1 MRRLPRGLI
10 ALLVGVSLL
19 GAACAG
25 GPGAG
30 LGTAGPAQPE
40 SPAQPG
46 SAGLPGASQLLA
58 DADEL
63 VIGVVLPE
71 TGLLNYMYPP
81 MSTGVGLAV
90 ADIEAAGGKVRI
102 IEGDS
107 GTDPDLAPET
117 VSRLLGEGAHVIVG
131 AAASGVSQSFI
142 QTLYETEVAQCSGS
156 NTSPSYSTQSNA
168 EYFFRTVTTAAAD
181 APIMAGTIARGG
193 GTNVAILARADDWG
207 QSLAALLHER
217 LAELDVAS
225 EVVAFSQDAA
235 NFEDLVLSVEQ
246 MGADTVVVLAFAEGL
261 QILRRLLEAGV
272 PPSVI
277 HGGPG
282 LYDIGLASKVSP
294 GNPDHLD
301 GLTVYGASGGDRFN
315 ERLGQTVGGNIVF
328 GGQYYDCVVVLAL
341 AALAAGTH
349 SGPELVSAVPGVTR
363 DGRKCTSFGQCAAL
377 LAEGVDID
385 YDGASGPLELNDV
398 GDTTV
403 GRYAVAEVR
412 GGALEVVE
420 IADVVMGS

>member
-1 MRRLPRGLI
+1 MRRLPKGLI
-10 ALLVGVSLL
+10 VLLVGVSLVS
-19 GAACAG
+19 AACAS
-25 GPGAG
+25 GPGADS
-30 LGTAGPAQPE
+30 GTADPAQSE
-40 SPAQPG
+40 GSELPA
-46 SAGLPGASQLLA
+46 ASQLLA

-71 TGLLNYMYPP
+71 TGLLNYMYPS
-81 MSTGVGLAV
+81 MSTAVGLAV
-90 ADIEAAGGKVRI
+90 SDIEAAGGKVRI

-117 VSRLLGEGAHVIVG
+117 VSRLLGEGAHVILG

-156 NTSPSYSTQSNA
+156 NTSPSYSTQANA

-181 APIMAGTIARGG
+181 APIMASAIARGG

-217 LAELDVAS
+217 LAELSVAS
-225 EVVAFSQDAA
+225 QVVAFSQDAP

-246 MGADTVVVLAFAEGL
+246 MGADTVVVLAFAEGIQL
-261 QILRRLLEAGV
+261 LRRLLEAGI

-282 LYDIGLASKVSP
+282 LYDIGLPSKVSP
-294 GNPDHLD
+294 GNPGELD
-301 GLTVYGASGGDRFN
+301 GLTVYGHSGGDRFN
-315 ERLGQTVGGNIVF
+315 QRLAQIVGENILF
-328 GGQYYDCVVVLAL
+328 GGQYYDCAVVLAL

-349 SGPELVSAVPGVTR
+349 SGPELASAAPGITR
-363 DGRKCTSFGQCAAL
+363 DGRKCTSFEQCAAL
-377 LAEGVDID
+377 LAEGFDID
-385 YDGASGPLELNDV
+385 YDGASGPLELDDV

-403 GRYAVAEVR
+403 GRYAIAVVR
-412 GGALEVVE
+412 GGAFEVVRIE
-420 IADVVMGS
+420 DAVMGS

>member
-1 MRRLPRGLI
+1 MNKTRLFWAAAMAALI
-10 ALLVGVSLL
+10 AAGCGGDSGDGDSGDAAPLVE
-19 GAACAG
+19 AAE
-25 GPGAG
+25 P
-30 LGTAGPAQPE
+30 
-40 SPAQPG
+40 
-46 SAGLPGASQLLA
+46 SASEPMSGDS
-58 DADEL
+58 EL
-63 VIGVVLPE
+63 VIGEVLPE
-71 TGLLNYMYPP
+71 TGSLAFLASP
-81 MSTGVGLAV
+81 MIEGVGLAV
-90 ADIEAAGGKVRI
+90 QDILDAGGNVRLLT
-102 IEGDS
+102 GDTA
-107 GTDPDLAPET
+107 TDPDVAPET
-117 VSRLLGEGAHVIVG
+117 VSRLLGEGAHGIVG

-156 NTSPSYSTQSNA
+156 NTSPSYSTQANA

-294 GNPDHLD
+294 GNPDYLD